1 MGTVYIFR
9 QLHRHR
15 ASRGIDTA
23 HRAANGHPVNDRL
36 LDAILFNVGKIF
48 RDDLLI
54 DDSQSR
60 RTDLTITFFSNI
72 LLQVFPH
79 ELNGLLA
86 ARTPLCFIGVKETV
100 ASHADSIV
108 VIKGGIHA

>member
-1 MGTVYIFR
+1 MVYILR
-9 QLHRHR
+9 QLYRHR
-15 ASRGIDTA
+15 AGCGIDAA
-23 HRAANGHPVNDRL
+23 HRAADGHPVNDRL

-48 RDDLLI
+48 RNDLLI
-54 DDSQSR
+54 DDPQSSGA
-60 RTDLTITFFSNI
+60 DLTIAFFSNI
-72 LLQVFPH
+72 LLQIFPH